1 MTISVESL
9 TILYEEYEYSEKLGA
24 GKFGSVYRVVH
35 KETGDTRDISENVS
49 DDNCSGKIF
58 AAKHV
63 TCRRASEKRRIMEE
77 VDILG
82 SIHHP
87 QIMRLYRVF
96 ADLES
101 CLSDDIVL
109 ILEYLSG

>member
-1 MTISVESL
+1 MVCRWRCGL
-9 TILYEEYEYSEKLGA
+9 ACVLAGA
-24 GKFGSVYRVVH
+24 G
-35 KETGDTRDISENVS
+35 
-49 DDNCSGKIF
+49 
-58 AAKHV
+58 
-63 TCRRASEKRRIMEE
+63 RAVAE